1 MWVGSQAHPLL
12 VRTAG
17 ECAHQMCK
25 YDSVV
30 PLSLDAVDEGQEPP
44 PLTDALRAS
53 CDAPPQFPQTVDA
66 YSHDFELVGAAAS
79 ARGAPPE
86 PSPRSSRRR
95 GSGAAELR
103 AEAVWESL
111 RSTPRSAR
119 SSARRIGGGSGGV
132 GPGGQGMSPLVP
144 PLQLNTFPISPPVS
158 ARTPKS

>member
-44 PLTDALRAS
+44 PLADALRGG
-53 CDAPPQFPQTVDA
+53 CDAPPQFPQTVAA
-66 YSHDFELVGAAAS
+66 YSPDFELVGAAA
-79 ARGAPPE
+79 AAPGAVEE
-86 PSPRSSRRR
+86 PTPRSSRRR
-95 GSGAAELR
+95 GSGPAELG

-119 SSARRIGGGSGGV
+119 SARRIGGGGGGA
-132 GPGGQGMSPLVP
+132 GPGASPVVP